1 MDQNVFPGAPGASQ
15 IHRVGGGTEGS
26 PMDILAWGASPSER
40 EFIWTPPPALP
51 CSSLPPLPLGH
62 LHFTKFPKQALPGAE
77 LTSASH
83 GLRSPGSAQND
94 SHSLLLGTLLW
105 LPCALPP
112 TSIPL
117 QKTLECLPN
126 TQDKRRRNSALPGK
140 ANAQP
145 ASPIFPPLFSRF
157 QLTLG
162 TRRKQLLTGSERLK
176 VRCGSSS
183 PLTGDVKTANTPH
196 SPQNRGPSKTSQD
209 ALENKENEGVWMFPE
224 TASFSVSN
232 EKKKKKVKALLIC
245 LLSQG
250 WGIFANLK
258 IGVIFFVLAQEHL
271 LV

>member
-1 MDQNVFPGAPGASQ
+1 MDQNVFPGAPVASQ

-26 PMDILAWGASPSER
+26 PMDILARGTSPSER
-40 EFIWTPPPALP
+40 EFIWTSPPALP
-51 CSSLPPLPLGH
+51 CSSLPTLPLGH

-83 GLRSPGSAQND
+83 GLRSPGSAQNN

-145 ASPIFPPLFSRF
+145 TSPIFPPLLSRF
-157 QLTLG
+157 QFTFG

-176 VRCGSSS
+176 MRCGASSPQRLKTRCGSST
-183 PLTGDVKTANTPH
+183 PLTGDVKTGNTPH
-196 SPQNRGPSKTSQD
+196 SLHNRGPSKTSQD
-209 ALENKENEGVWMFPE
+209 ALKNEENEGVWMFPE
-224 TASFSVSN
+224 TASFIVCN
-232 EKKKKKVKALLIC
+232 EKKKKAKSIAYLPAQPRVGDIC
-245 LLSQG
+245 
-250 WGIFANLK
+250 
-258 IGVIFFVLAQEHL
+258 
-271 LV
+271 